1 MDVVFHLSRRLRLG
15 LPISKGLLELP
26 LVVLRELLF
35 FGFEIL
41 DPLLELSL
49 LEDMGAG

>member
-1 MDVVFHLSRRLRLG
+1 MG